1 MKTVC
6 ILSLA
11 MRSEAK
17 MRRRNRAETGGLPQ
31 GKLSETGGLPQV
43 ALQGN
48 EMEQNKGE
56 KNEEELDG

>member
-11 MRSEAK
+11 MRSEAM
-17 MRRRNRAETGGLPQ
+17 MRRRNRA
-31 GKLSETGGLPQV
+31 ETGGLPQV

-48 EMEQNKGE
+48 EMEQNEGE